1 MVTTG
6 HHQEQQIPIT
16 SRFVPA
22 DVFEIDSILVPPGP
36 WIYIRNSNYK
46 QLKLQIN
53 LQISNFSVCRS
64 YILGG
69 LNPLSSPRLCFLE
82 YDYAVSI
89 QKQAQGQSQ
98 PWLG

>member
-36 WIYIRNSNYK
+36 WIYIRNSNYNSIQTVK
-46 QLKLQIN
+46 VANQSADLKLLRLPVLYFGRPKPAILPPPLFPQI
-53 LQISNFSVCRS
+53 
-64 YILGG
+64 
-69 LNPLSSPRLCFLE
+69 
-82 YDYAVSI
+82 
-89 QKQAQGQSQ
+89 
-98 PWLG
+98 